1 MKKAIE
7 IGKFSSFSIAHGVET
22 SILQHV
28 DDTIFVG
35 KACTQNLWTV
45 KAIFEVLRVSII
57 A

>member
-7 IGKFSSFSIAHGVET
+7 IGKFSSFTIAHGVET